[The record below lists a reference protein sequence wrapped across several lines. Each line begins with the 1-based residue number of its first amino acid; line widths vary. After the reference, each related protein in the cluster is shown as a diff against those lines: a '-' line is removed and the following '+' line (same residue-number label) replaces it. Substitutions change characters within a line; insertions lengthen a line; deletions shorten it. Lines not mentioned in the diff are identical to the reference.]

1 MNIQYLFVSL
11 QQKTKLFINFN
22 NKEKKDMKRP
32 LILLAL
38 VAAMPLTMN
47 AQDDM
52 YFVPTKKNV
61 EKAKKV
67 YGMPKD
73 TYYSG
78 SDRSVD
84 DYNRRNRTE
93 CWEGD
98 LSNGSQVVAIDSL
111 GNEIATVNVK
121 KKKSRRDSLM
131 TDDDYTCTRRMARWD
146 GYECSNAYWHGY
158 NDGRFN
164 RWYGWSSFYDPW
176 YYSPWYGS
184 SYWYDPW
191 YYDPWYYG
199 YTGWYGGWYGWRP
212 YYSYYYDWGWHGH
225 YYPVYGGGGSGTRYY
240 GTGRAGT
247 ANHGGNSYG
256 RPKSAFGSGR
266 SISSGIANR
275 DRTNS
280 VITRSGTS
288 NRFNSNRNVS
298 YRRDN
303 INTSSG
309 NYQHVSNS
317 SSSRSSGFS
326 SGSSFGGSRS
336 GGISAGGSRSGGSI
350 SRGGRR

>member
-1 MNIQYLFVSL
+1 
-11 QQKTKLFINFN
+11 
-22 NKEKKDMKRP
+22 MKRP

-78 SDRSVD
+78 SNRSID

-93 CWEGD
+93 CWEGE

-111 GNEIATVNVK
+111 GNEIAAVNVK

-131 TDDDYTCTRRMARWD
+131 TDDDYACTRRMARWD
-146 GYECSNAYWHGY
+146 GYECSNAYWQGY

-164 RWYGWSSFYDPW
+164 RWYGWSAYWDPW
-176 YYSPWYGS
+176 YYSSWYTPYS
-184 SYWYDPW
+184 FWYDPW
-191 YYDPWYYG
+191 YTGYYG
-199 YTGWYGGWYGWRP
+199 WYSGYYHPFYDYWGAGWGWPYNHYYHHHYPHDVVYEYGGTRHYGI
-212 YYSYYYDWGWHGH
+212 
-225 YYPVYGGGGSGTRYY
+225 
-240 GTGRAGT
+240 GRAGT
-247 ANHGGNSYG
+247 SNHGGVSHT
-256 RPKSAFGSGR
+256 RPASAFGSGR

-280 VITRSGTS
+280 VVTRSGTS
-288 NRFNSNRNVS
+288 NRFNSNRNIS
-298 YRRDN
+298 FQRDN
-303 INTSSG
+303 INASSG
-309 NYQHVSNS
+309 RSQNFSNS
-317 SSSRSSGFS
+317 SSTRSSSFS
-326 SGSSFGGSRS
+326 SGSSFGGGSRG

>member
-1 MNIQYLFVSL
+1 MK
-11 QQKTKLFINFN
+11 KT
-22 NKEKKDMKRP
+22 
-32 LILLAL
+32 LILFAL

-61 EKAKKV
+61 EKSKKNF
-67 YGMPKD
+67 GMPKD

-78 SDRSVD
+78 SNRSID

-98 LSNGSQVVAIDSL
+98 LCNGSQVVAIDSL
-111 GNEIATVNVK
+111 GNEIATAKVK
-121 KKKSRRDSLM
+121 NRKARRDSLM
-131 TDDDYTCTRRMARWD
+131 NDDDFKYTRRMEMWD
-146 GYECSNAYWHGY
+146 GYQCSNAYWHGY

-164 RWYGWSSFYDPW
+164 RWYGWSTFYDPW
-176 YYSPWYGS
+176 YYSSWYGP
-184 SYWYDPW
+184 YGHWYDPW
-191 YYDPWYYG
+191 YDPWYYG
-199 YTGWYGGWYGWRP
+199 YAGWYGNWYGGWYGGWYGSWRP
-212 YYSYYYDWGWHGH
+212 YYYDWGWHGH
-225 YYPVYGGGGSGTRYY
+225 YYPVYGGGGGSKYY

-247 ANHGGNSYG
+247 ANHGSGSYG
-256 RPKSAFGSGR
+256 RPASAFGSGR

-288 NRFNSNRNVS
+288 NRYNSNRNVS
-298 YRRDN
+298 YQRNN
-303 INTSSG
+303 INTSSSR
-309 NYQHVSNS
+309 NQSFNNS
-317 SSSRSSGFS
+317 SSTRGSSVS
-326 SGSSFGGSRS
+326 SGSSFGGGSRGG

-350 SRGGRR
+350 GHGGRR